1 MQGRLALDS
10 VLYPLWDQPRRT
22 AVGRPLPWLLTV
34 AVVFTAAQLI
44 LVVPGSG
51 LGWDETVYVS
61 QVGGNAPPAYF
72 SAPRARGISYL
83 VAPVAALT
91 ASTTAIRVYLALL
104 SGGGLFVC
112 LWIWRRL
119 LPVPVLACAGAL
131 FSSLWITLFYGPQA
145 MPNLWCALGAL
156 AAAGWFLRAV
166 PRPVERRAVIGVGS
180 AVAVVVL
187 MRPADGLWLAL
198 PLAASALLV
207 PGWRR
212 PAVFAAVVI
221 GLLTGAAPWVVEAY
235 AHYGGLSARIHR
247 AGEIQG
253 GLGWHMAVDDQVR
266 ALDGR
271 SLCRPCDVPWKH
283 PVAAAWWFALPVLTA
298 VGIAAAFR
306 AHLGSRTRLLPGT
319 HLGSRAR
326 PVPGTHLGS
335 RTHRGP
341 AAVLAT
347 CTAASLALPYLFLI
361 DYAAPRFLLP
371 AYALLALPVA
381 ECLAFLVVFLF
392 TAIRPSLRPV
402 GAGVL
407 VLALTCHLAVQYGVL
422 RHMLDVNRTLRAQYS
437 ATAAGLHR
445 LGVRPPCMVSGHD
458 AVPIA
463 YYAGCAS
470 RQPTGHDASITP
482 AGIEAAARRMPVAVV
497 VAGGSAP
504 PPYARMWR
512 ATALPHVRGRET
524 YRVYLPPTLA
534 GTSTKKEPLPLP

>member
-1 MQGRLALDS
+1 MQERLALHPVS
-10 VLYPLWDQPRRT
+10 APVRARPRWT
-22 AVGRPLPWLLTV
+22 AGSRPLPWLLTV
-34 AVVFTAAQLI
+34 AVAFTAAQLI

-83 VAPVAALT
+83 VAPVASLT

-104 SGGGLFVC
+104 SGGGLFAC

-119 LPVPVLACAGAL
+119 VPVAVLGCAGAV
-131 FSSLWITLFYGPQA
+131 FSFLWITLFYGPQA

-156 AAAGWFLRAV
+156 AAVGWFVRAV
-166 PRPVERRAVIGVGS
+166 ARPGERRAVIGVGA

-187 MRPADGLWLAL
+187 MRPSDGLWLAL

-212 PAVFAAVVI
+212 PAVFAAVTI
-221 GLLTGAAPWVVEAY
+221 GLLVGAVPWVVEAY
-235 AHYGGLSARIHR
+235 AHYGGLGARLHR
-247 AGEIQG
+247 ASEIQG

-283 PVAAAWWFALPVLTA
+283 PVAAAWWFALPVLTVA
-298 VGIAAAFR
+298 GIAAAFR
-306 AHLGSRTRLLPGT
+306 ADGR
-319 HLGSRAR
+319 SRA
-326 PVPGTHLGS
+326 PWSSGSYPGS
-335 RTHRGP
+335 RTHRGS
-341 AAVLAT
+341 AALLAT
-347 CTAASLALPYLFLI
+347 CTAASLAVPYLFLI

-371 AYALLALPVA
+371 AYALLSLPVA
-381 ECLAFLVVFLF
+381 ECLVFLAVFLVTGV
-392 TAIRPSLRPV
+392 RPSLRPV

-407 VLALTCHLAVQYGVL
+407 ALALTGHLAVQYGVL
-422 RHMLDVNRTLRAQYS
+422 RHMLEVNHSLRAHYS
-437 ATAAGLHR
+437 AIAAGLHR
-445 LGVRPPCMVSGHD
+445 LGVRPPCMVSGQD

-463 YYAGCAS
+463 YYAGCTS
-470 RQPTGHDASITP
+470 RQPGGHDASITP
-482 AGIEAAARRMPVAVV
+482 GGIEAAAHHMPVAVV
-497 VAGGSAP
+497 VAGGNAP
-504 PPYARMWR
+504 PPYARTWR

-524 YRVYLPPTLA
+524 YRVYLPPTLV
-534 GTSTKKEPLPLP
+534 GPQPEKEASR